1 MSFKLLFD
9 ELEIVMAFQ
18 FDNEYL
24 CKKYLE
30 KLNESSHRLIACI
43 TVGGRSQT
51 KRKSGEERSDVCT
64 ILWPIESIY
73 RELQIVERVRYKG

>member
-1 MSFKLLFD
+1 MSFKLLFE
-9 ELEIVMAFQ
+9 ELGILMTFQ

-30 KLNESSHRLIACI
+30 KLNESSHYLIACI

-64 ILWPIESIY
+64 ILWPI
-73 RELQIVERVRYKG
+73 